1 MKNKTEKILGAV
13 APLVTLAAVLAVWAV
28 AARATG
34 NEYVLP
40 SVSDTVKEFFSL
52 FSYGEFYAALLGTLL
67 RSVIAFCISFAAA
80 WGLAFAAKNKVA
92 EKFISPLI
100 AVLRAL
106 PTVAVVLLL
115 LVWTNG
121 NVAPVI
127 VTMLVVL
134 PSSYTNVKNALDGV
148 DGSLLEMCRVY
159 NVPKKTVLFKVKIP
173 AILPGALR
181 SAGAGLSLNVKLMV
195 AAEVLSQTANS
206 LGYLLN
212 VNKVY
217 FETAKMIALV
227 AVTVILGLLCE
238 FAFSRLAA
246 RAEKGK

>member
-1 MKNKTEKILGAV
+1 MKNKSEKILNAV
-13 APLVTLAAVLAVWAV
+13 APLVSFATIITVWAI
-28 AARATG
+28 AASATG

-40 SVSDTVKEFFSL
+40 SVSATVKEFFSL
-52 FSYGEFYAALLGTLL
+52 FSYGEFYSALFGTVA
-67 RSVIAFCISFAAA
+67 RSTVAFAISFAAA
-80 WGLAFAAKNKVA
+80 WGLAFAAKNRIA
-92 EKFISPLI
+92 EKFIAPFI

-115 LVWTNG
+115 LVWTNSK
-121 NVAPVI
+121 VAPVI

-134 PSSYTNVKNALDGV
+134 PASYTNVKNALDGV
-148 DGSLLEMCRVY
+148 DESIIEMCRVY
-159 NVPKKTVLFKVKIP
+159 KVPAKRVLLKVKIP
-173 AILPGALR
+173 AILPEALR

-227 AVTVILGLLCE
+227 VVAVVIGLICE
-238 FAFSRLAA
+238 FAFSRLA
-246 RAEKGK
+246 RLAEKRK